1 MAAATRHASTA
12 PAPTT
17 LLPRAPAATFGF
29 SSSSMPLVFAT
40 AGVGRRGWAAWGCK
54 RPGQSSSLGEDG
66 AADELKEQLQGA
78 LQENGQLK
86 RELQQYTSEKK
97 TSAKT
102 TDAADAAAE
111 QAEQW
116 RKATETA
123 MAAAAV

>member
-1 MAAATRHASTA
+1 MVYVIAVGGLCLAVV
-12 PAPTT
+12 
-17 LLPRAPAATFGF
+17 
-29 SSSSMPLVFAT
+29 VFAT

-97 TSAKT
+97 ASAKT

>member
-1 MAAATRHASTA
+1 MWWF
-12 PAPTT
+12 T
-17 LLPRAPAATFGF
+17 LLPSVVSVLP
-29 SSSSMPLVFAT
+29 SVVFAT
-40 AGVGRRGWAAWGCK
+40 AGVGRRGCLRWGCK

-97 TSAKT
+97 ASAKT